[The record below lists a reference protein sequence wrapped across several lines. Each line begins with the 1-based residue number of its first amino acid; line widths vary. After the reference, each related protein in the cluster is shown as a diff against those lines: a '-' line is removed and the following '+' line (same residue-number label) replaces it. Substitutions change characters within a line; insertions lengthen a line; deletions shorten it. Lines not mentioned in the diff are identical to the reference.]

1 MVNNDALPDI
11 DIEPETFAISI
22 DGELVVPAPADRLP
36 LAQLY
41 SMF

>member
-1 MVNNDALPDI
+1 MKNNDALPEI
-11 DIEPETFAISI
+11 VIEPDTFAIAI
-22 DGELVVPAPADRLP
+22 DGDPVEPAPAASLP

>member
-1 MVNNDALPDI
+1 MINNDALPRI
-11 DIEPETFAISI
+11 DIKPESFAISI
-22 DGELVVPAPADRLP
+22 DGERVVPAPADRLP